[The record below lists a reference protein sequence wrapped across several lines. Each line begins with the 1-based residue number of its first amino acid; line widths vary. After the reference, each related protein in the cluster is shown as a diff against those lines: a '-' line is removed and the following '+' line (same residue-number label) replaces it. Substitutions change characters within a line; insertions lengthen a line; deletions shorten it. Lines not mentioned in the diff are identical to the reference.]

1 MQVLSYNGEKV
12 ILFCIIMLNF
22 CCDYYEITFY
32 KYIMYEWI
40 SKHLIFVGCLDILT
54 TAHQMG
60 LTIFEEE
67 KDKQASTKVYAK
79 EDFSVLNRFESKR
92 SESLQS

>member
-1 MQVLSYNGEKV
+1 
-12 ILFCIIMLNF
+12 
-22 CCDYYEITFY
+22 
-32 KYIMYEWI
+32 MYEWI

-60 LTIFEEE
+60 LTFFEEE

-79 EDFSVLNRFESKR
+79 EDFFVLNRFESKR
-92 SESLQS
+92 SELLQSLMLFISQTVKPTLVSKTFLQTL

>member
-1 MQVLSYNGEKV
+1 M
-12 ILFCIIMLNF
+12 
-22 CCDYYEITFY
+22 
-32 KYIMYEWI
+32 MYEWI

-60 LTIFEEE
+60 LTFFEEE

-79 EDFSVLNRFESKR
+79 EDFFVLNRFEISDLNHY
-92 SESLQS
+92 SLKCCLFHRQSSQCWYPKLSYKHSNHFILTDEM